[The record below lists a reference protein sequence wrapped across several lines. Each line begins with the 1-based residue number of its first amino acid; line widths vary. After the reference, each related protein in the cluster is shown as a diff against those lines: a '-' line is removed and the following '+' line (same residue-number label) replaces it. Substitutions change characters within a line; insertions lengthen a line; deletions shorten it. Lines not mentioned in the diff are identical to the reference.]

1 MPIKAHI
8 WPYNLSKIST
18 ATINAVIWENSVSL
32 RNTIIWY
39 FPGTY
44 GLWVLPTD
52 TKLDKD
58 SVKIKLRRYPTL
70 EKLDI
75 SEFKIALFDCI
86 ESGEFLFFLRNFKL
100 TLKVSVTLAS
110 ATKIQYLRT
119 LVCGKALHQLDML
132 SFEVGSTTT
141 DPLNLII
148 LGLGTYF
155 SC

>member
-1 MPIKAHI
+1 M
-8 WPYNLSKIST
+8 
-18 ATINAVIWENSVSL
+18 
-32 RNTIIWY
+32 
-39 FPGTY
+39 
-44 GLWVLPTD
+44 
-52 TKLDKD
+52 
-58 SVKIKLRRYPTL
+58 RRYPTP

-110 ATKIQYLRT
+110 ATKIKYLRT